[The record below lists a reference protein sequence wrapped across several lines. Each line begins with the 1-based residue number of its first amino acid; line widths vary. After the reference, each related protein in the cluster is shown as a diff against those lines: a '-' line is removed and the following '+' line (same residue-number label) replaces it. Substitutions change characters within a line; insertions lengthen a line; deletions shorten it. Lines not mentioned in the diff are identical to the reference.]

1 MMRSKSKT
9 FKTMQDYDNFD
20 YNNNILSGEEKE
32 KEIKRINRVFKPNL
46 LRAHMKTAYNYSNVS
61 YAKRLNVGALTVST
75 DGSMLCGYNGMISG
89 FPNECEYH
97 NEDKTR
103 IESLHAESN
112 TVTKAAHSPVKLK
125 NATLFVTH
133 INCIECAKIAIQS
146 GIRRVVYEHVYRLD
160 EGLKLLV
167 AKGVQVIQVD
177 MSKEP
182 EKQIINIFNK
192 FTPEMDAEMFYL
204 LNYIEDN
211 V

>member
-1 MMRSKSKT
+1 
-9 FKTMQDYDNFD
+9 
-20 YNNNILSGEEKE
+20 
-32 KEIKRINRVFKPNL
+32 
-46 LRAHMKTAYNYSNVS
+46 
-61 YAKRLNVGALTVST
+61 
-75 DGSMLCGYNGMISG
+75 
-89 FPNECEYH
+89 
-97 NEDKTR
+97 
-103 IESLHAESN
+103 
-112 TVTKAAHSPVKLK
+112 
-125 NATLFVTH
+125 
-133 INCIECAKIAIQS
+133 
-146 GIRRVVYEHVYRLD
+146 RLD